1 MHLLLMEHATSI
13 CSTMLNDLG
22 PCTKVSLALDAWS
35 SPNHLAFLA
44 MMAYYINTSWEYK
57 EILLAFEL
65 LQGCHSGKNLAA
77 VVIDVLKQFEREWR
91 FFALTTSNASNN
103 HTLRKKLQ

>member
-1 MHLLLMEHATSI
+1 MEHATSI

-57 EILLAFEL
+57 EILLAFEPL
-65 LQGCHSGKNLAA
+65 EGYHSGKNLAA
-77 VVIDVLKQFEREWR
+77 VVMNILKEYE
-91 FFALTTSNASNN
+91 LEE
-103 HTLRKKLQ
+103 